1 MEMCDMLWRVCISS
15 MHKVEMAGTNDG
27 GKSVRSKE
35 NLIVIFL
42 NRFKYGSKDFCDDW
56 KFCCQQN
63 YEIP

>member
-1 MEMCDMLWRVCISS
+1 
-15 MHKVEMAGTNDG
+15 MHEVEMAGTNDG

-35 NLIVIFL
+35 NLIVLFL